1 MSLFWSRMHLNRRP
15 YVCLRSHDGACVH
28 RSDYSFRV
36 NAEAHTV
43 ALTLLKPLLLRHDR
57 LTTAGTV
64 L

>member
-1 MSLFWSRMHLNRRP
+1 MHLNRRP